1 MTSENERNTD
11 NTRYCCYRCVVG
23 TGIAY
28 ISLHMCYAEND
39 IENYSFKCAIAT
51 TGWRNLVDND
61 KRFNVD

>member
-1 MTSENERNTD
+1 MSEIQTIRDTAA
-11 NTRYCCYRCVVG
+11 
-23 TGIAY
+23 IAVWSAQALH
-28 ISLHMCYAEND
+28 ILHMCYAEND